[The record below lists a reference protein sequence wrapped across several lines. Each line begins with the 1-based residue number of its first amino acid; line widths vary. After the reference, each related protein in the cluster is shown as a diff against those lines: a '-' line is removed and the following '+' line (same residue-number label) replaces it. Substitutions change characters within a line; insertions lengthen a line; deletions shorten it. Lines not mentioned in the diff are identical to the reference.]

1 MTGSCREKN
10 FSNGKGSKGGL
21 LWITGGPGQGKTML
35 SIYLTEYLATC
46 FESADTERK
55 QFPTFFFC
63 DAKQQTRNNAMAIL
77 RGILFQLLEQDQRLL
92 SHILPSYEIQKE
104 RLFQQNSSE
113 ALWKF
118 LIRMANDTGNAQM
131 TCVLD
136 GLDECEQSSL
146 EPLLTKLDKVT
157 STAPRLKIVVVS
169 REYPHLVASLGKSSR
184 IRLDPDAKM
193 EVSDGLHRYISTR
206 VAELAESNQYPT
218 ELARHVKEVLRGKS
232 AGTYL
237 WVSFVIKDLRNMKIS
252 EVEESLDRFPRGLDG
267 LYERILEQVEPA
279 HREMTLNILRWC
291 AFSGSVT
298 FNFLIDALGITS
310 TKLLDEQA
318 VLRDKLLHCGHF
330 LSVTGHDIALVHQS
344 AFDFLTSPRPS
355 SRGLPW
361 FSLSHIELEHS
372 KLACACIAHIRAHD
386 PKAALED
393 LRSPMQRA
401 REKKDSFLYHARR
414 DWIHQFRHSGQE
426 GVRILDEHPE
436 FFSTASQDW
445 RAMAYWGLS
454 KHPAGLAAAAARL
467 GLTVLMQ
474 RVIKEEGIWLWLKD
488 AMAHRVGRP
497 LLHIAAEF
505 GHAPIINLL
514 IKDHK
519 AHVNGKDEDGNTPL
533 HIAALRGHLDVVKML
548 VENDARIDSRDHDGQ
563 TPLFKTMKYAE
574 YRIAEYLIECGA
586 NVNLTDKAKTSPLIY
601 AIRRRDPR
609 MTKLLLE
616 YRAVPRIRESD
627 RSSSNRRKAHRRP
640 PKVLMPF
647 L

>member
-1 MTGSCREKN
+1 
-10 FSNGKGSKGGL
+10 
-21 LWITGGPGQGKTML
+21 ML

-46 FESADTERK
+46 FESAGTERK
-55 QFPTFFFC
+55 NFSTFFFC
-63 DAKQQTRNNAMAIL
+63 DAKQQTRNNAVAIL
-77 RGILFQLLEQDQRLL
+77 RGILFQLLDQDPRLL
-92 SHILPSYEIQKE
+92 SHILPSYEVQKE
-104 RLFQQNSSE
+104 RSFQQSSFE

-118 LIRMANDTGNAQM
+118 LIRMANDTRNAQM
-131 TCVLD
+131 TCILD

-169 REYPHLVASLGKSSR
+169 REYPLCLMASLGRFAR
-184 IRLDPDAKM
+184 IRLDPNAKM
-193 EVSDGLHRYISTR
+193 EVSDGLDRYISTR

-218 ELARHVKEVLRGKS
+218 ELARHVKEVLREKS

-318 VLRDKLLHCGHF
+318 VLRGKLSHCGHF
-330 LSVTGHDIALVHQS
+330 ISVTGHDIALVHQS
-344 AFDFLTSPRPS
+344 AFDFLTSPKPS
-355 SRGLPW
+355 SRGRPW

-393 LRSPMQRA
+393 LRSPMERA

-414 DWIHQFRHSGQE
+414 DWIHHFRRSGQE
-426 GVRILDEHPE
+426 GGRILDEHPE

-454 KHPAGLAAAAARL
+454 RHPVGLAAAAARL

-488 AMAHRVGRP
+488 AMTHRVGRP

-505 GHAPIINLL
+505 GHAPLISLL

-548 VENDARIDSRDHDGQ
+548 VENGARIDSRDHYGQ
-563 TPLFKTMKYAE
+563 TPLFKTMKYSE

-586 NVNLTDKAKTSPLIY
+586 DVNLTDKAKASPLIH
-601 AIRRRDPR
+601 AMRRRDPR

-616 YRAVPRIRESD
+616 HRAVPRMTESG
-627 RSSSNRRKAHRRP
+627 RSSSDQGKARRRP